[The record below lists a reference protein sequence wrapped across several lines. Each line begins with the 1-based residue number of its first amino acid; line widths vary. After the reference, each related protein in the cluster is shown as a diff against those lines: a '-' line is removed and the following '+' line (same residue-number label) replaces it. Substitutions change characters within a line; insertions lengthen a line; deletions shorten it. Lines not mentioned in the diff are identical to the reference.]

1 MSNTRYDN
9 MSKAPNKSAS
19 RASKFAI
26 TPKEVGLNQ
35 KRSKYTNM
43 PFTKSNGKPNLNVT
57 SKKPVSL
64 PKFNFKEDEEE

>member
-1 MSNTRYDN
+1 MNTRRD
-9 MSKAPNKSAS
+9 NKS
-19 RASKFAI
+19 KPVD
-26 TPKEVGLNQ
+26 TKESGLNQ

-64 PKFNFKEDEEE
+64 PKFNFKEEEE

>member
-9 MSKAPNKSAS
+9 MSKAPN
-19 RASKFAI
+19 
-26 TPKEVGLNQ
+26 TPKGGLIKSVQNIPIC
-35 KRSKYTNM
+35 

-64 PKFNFKEDEEE
+64 RSLILRRRRGMMTLSLKMDQNM